1 MFTSI
6 FKIAVR
12 NLVRDIS
19 YSLINILGLTIGI
32 TGSLFLILYVY
43 DDLSFDRYHEKT
55 DRIYRISSKITEPD
69 DAFDWAVTQ
78 MPLSPQIKQDYP
90 EVEESTRLIQSGRHL
105 YKYEE
110 AEFFEEE
117 VSYTDSTVFDIF
129 TWPLV
134 EGDPKTALTKPN
146 SIVLTRSFS
155 ERYFGNESPIGKVL
169 EREDNNSYTVTGLIE
184 DIPKT
189 SNYRLSAL
197 ISRNSLPG
205 DFGSWG
211 SFHIYTFILLREGAD
226 YKALEAKLP
235 EMYKNYMAEIFE
247 RMGINIVYELLP
259 ITRIHLYS
267 DFEGEPVPVGNIQ
280 FIYIF
285 IVIIVFLLTIACIN
299 YMNLATARSTKRSKE
314 VGIKKVAG
322 SSSKALIWQFISES
336 LVLTLISLAISLL
349 LCYLLL
355 PVFNNISGKFI
366 DFSIIA
372 HPVILLSLLAVTIFT
387 GLAGG
392 CYPALYL
399 SGFNPVEIL
408 RGQLR
413 ISGSSLTV
421 RKILVIIQFTLST
434 AMVISTWI
442 VYNQLNYL
450 KNKDL
455 GFIKEN
461 VITLRLTTPEMVKNL
476 SVFKEAV
483 LTRPGI
489 LSIGSANASIGFGTG
504 KNVIRVETDEGM
516 TERGINNFQADHDF
530 IKSLG
535 ITILEGRDFSE
546 DIPSDTIRG
555 VIINETLAKRLNWND
570 PIGKKVQFFGDT
582 TSFATVVGLIKDY
595 HQFGLYNEMESLM
608 ILYYPTCYV
617 VFIRTDGNDLEGKIE
632 FIKEKWNEM
641 YPGFPFD
648 YNLLEE
654 DFDEQFRADEKR
666 GIIYAFFA
674 ILTVLIACLG
684 LFGLASFVTE
694 QRTKEVGIRKVFGA
708 EVSNIVNMMLKS
720 YLYLAGISILIA
732 SAISYYF
739 AKKWLE
745 SFVYRV
751 DIKWTTFLLAALV
764 TILITLLTVSLHT
777 IRTGNLNPAE
787 SLRNE

>member
-1 MFTSI
+1 MFTNI

-12 NLVRDIS
+12 NLSRDIS

-43 DDLSFDRYHEKT
+43 DDLSFDRYHEKA
-55 DRIYRISSKITEPD
+55 DRIYRISSRITEPD
-69 DAFDWAVTQ
+69 DAFNWSVTQ
-78 MPLSPQIKQDYP
+78 VPLSPQIKQDYP

-110 AEFFEEE
+110 TEFFEEE
-117 VSYTDSTVFDIF
+117 VSYTDSTVFNIF

-134 EGDPKTALTKPN
+134 EGDPKTALTEPN
-146 SIVLTRSFS
+146 SIVLTRTFS
-155 ERYFGNESPIGKVL
+155 ERYFGKESPIGKVL
-169 EREDNNSYTVTGLIE
+169 QREDDNSYTVTGLLE
-184 DIPKT
+184 DIPEN
-189 SNYRLSAL
+189 SNYRFSAL
-197 ISRNSLPG
+197 ISRNSLPE

-211 SFHIYTFILLREGAD
+211 NFHIYTYILLREGAD

-267 DFEGEPVPVGNIQ
+267 DFEGELVPVGKIQ
-280 FIYIF
+280 YIYIF
-285 IVIIVFLLTIACIN
+285 IVIIAFLLIIACIN

-314 VGIKKVAG
+314 VGIKKVSG
-322 SSSKALIWQFISES
+322 SSRGALIRQFISES
-336 LVLTLISLAISLL
+336 LILAIISLAISLL
-349 LCYLLL
+349 LCYLLI

-366 DFSIIA
+366 DYSVIT
-372 HPVILLSLLAVTIFT
+372 HPVILLSLLAVIIFT

-392 CYPALYL
+392 SYPALFL

-408 RGQLR
+408 KGQLR

-442 VYNQLNYL
+442 VYDQLNYL

-455 GFIKEN
+455 GFNKEN
-461 VITLRLTTPEMVKNL
+461 VITLRLTTPEMVRNL
-476 SVFKEAV
+476 PVFKQAV
-483 LTRPGI
+483 LGRSGI
-489 LSIGSANASIGFGTG
+489 LSIGSANTVVGYGAG
-504 KNVIRVETDEGM
+504 KNIMRVETEDGM
-516 TERGINNFQADHDF
+516 VERGINTFRADHGF
-530 IKSLG
+530 INTLG
-535 ITILEGRDFSE
+535 ITLLEGRDFSV
-546 DIPSDTIRG
+546 DIPGDTTRG
-555 VIINETLAKRLNWND
+555 VIINETLAKRLNWDN
-570 PIGKKVQFFGDT
+570 PLGKKVQFGRDT
-582 TSFATVVGLIKDY
+582 TSFATVVGLIRDY
-595 HQFGLYNEMESLM
+595 QQFGLYNEMESLM
-608 ILYYPTCYV
+608 IIYYPTCYV
-617 VFIRTDGNDLEGKIE
+617 VFIRTDGKDMEGKIE
-632 FIKEKWNEM
+632 FIKEKWNEL
-641 YPGFPFD
+641 YPKLPFE
-648 YNLLEE
+648 YKMLEE
-654 DFDEQFRADEKR
+654 EFGDQFQADEKR

-674 ILTVLIACLG
+674 ILTLLIACLG

-694 QRTKEVGIRKVFGA
+694 QRTKEVGVRKVFGA
-708 EVSNIVNMMLKS
+708 NVSDIVSLMLRS
-720 YLYLAGISILIA
+720 YIFLAGISIVVA

-739 AKKWLE
+739 ATKWLE

-751 DIKWTTFLLAALV
+751 NIKWTTFVLAALI
-764 TILITLLTVSLHT
+764 TILITIITVSLHT
-777 IRTGNLNPAE
+777 IRAGNLNPAN

>member
-1 MFTSI
+1 MFTST
-6 FKIAVR
+6 FKIALR
-12 NLVRDIS
+12 NLIRDIS

-32 TGSLFLILYVY
+32 TGSLFLIFYIY
-43 DDLSFDRYHEKT
+43 DDLSFDRYHVKA
-55 DRIYRISSKITEPD
+55 DRIFRISSRITEPD
-69 DAFDWAVTQ
+69 DAFNWAVTQ
-78 MPLSPQIKQDYP
+78 VPLAPQIKQDYP
-90 EVEESTRLIQSGRHL
+90 EVEEATRLIQSGRHL

-110 AEFFEEE
+110 KEFFEED
-117 VSYTDSTVFDIF
+117 VSYADSTVFDIF

-134 EGDPKTALTKPN
+134 EGDPGTALVRPN

-155 ERYFGNESPIGKVL
+155 ERYFGKESPIGKVIQ
-169 EREDNNSYTVTGLIE
+169 REDNNSYTVTGLME

-197 ISRNSLPG
+197 VSRNSLPE
-205 DFGSWG
+205 DFGNWG
-211 SFHIYTFILLREGAD
+211 SFHIYTYILLREGAD

-235 EMYKNYMAEIFE
+235 QMYKNYMAEIFE
-247 RMGINIVYELLP
+247 RMGIHIVYELLP
-259 ITRIHLYS
+259 VTRIHLHS
-267 DFEGEPVPVGNIQ
+267 DFEGEPVAVGNVQ

-285 IVIIVFLLTIACIN
+285 LAIIVFLLTIASIN

-314 VGIKKVAG
+314 VGIRKVAG
-322 SSSKALIWQFISES
+322 SSRSALIRQFLTES
-336 LVLTLISLAISLL
+336 LALTIISLVASIL

-355 PVFNNISGKFI
+355 PAFNKISGKFI
-366 DFSIIA
+366 DFSIIGD
-372 HPVILLSLLAVTIFT
+372 PVILLCLFAVIIFT

-392 CYPALYL
+392 SYPALFL

-434 AMVISTWI
+434 AMLISTWI

-455 GFIKEN
+455 GFTKEN
-461 VITLRLTTPEMVKNL
+461 VITLRLTTEEMVKNL
-476 SVFKEAV
+476 PVFKEAL
-483 LTRPGI
+483 LTKPGI
-489 LSIGSANASIGFGTG
+489 LSVGSANNDVGYGTP
-504 KNVIRVETDEGM
+504 KNVIRVETGDGM
-516 TERGINNFQADHDF
+516 VERGINNFQADHDF

-535 ITILEGRDFSE
+535 ITILEGRDFSV
-546 DIPSDTIRG
+546 DIPSDTIKG
-555 VIINETLAKRLNWND
+555 VIINETLAKRLNWDD
-570 PIGKKVQFFGDT
+570 PVGKKVQLFGDT
-582 TSFATVVGLIKDY
+582 TSFATVIGLIKDY
-595 HQFGLYNEMESLM
+595 QQFGLYNEMESLM
-608 ILYYPTCYV
+608 ILYYPTCFV
-617 VFIRTDGNDLEGKIE
+617 VFIKTDGNDMDGKIE
-632 FIKEKWNEM
+632 LIKAKWNEL
-641 YPGFPFD
+641 YPRFPFE
-648 YNLLEE
+648 YKLLEQE
-654 DFDEQFRADEKR
+654 FDEQFRADEKR

-708 EVSNIVNMMLKS
+708 NVPDIVSLMLRS
-720 YLYLAGISILIA
+720 YLFLVGISILVA

-739 AKKWLE
+739 TTKWLE
-745 SFVYRV
+745 SFVYRA
-751 DIKWTTFLLAALV
+751 DIKWTAFVLAALI
-764 TILITLLTVSLHT
+764 TIVITLITVSLHT
-777 IRTGNLNPAE
+777 IRAGNLNPAE

>member
-1 MFTSI
+1 MFTST
-6 FKIAVR
+6 FKIAIR
-12 NLVRDIS
+12 NLIRDIS

-32 TGSLFLILYVY
+32 TGSLFLIFYIY
-43 DDLSFDRYHEKT
+43 DDLSFDRYHKKA
-55 DRIYRISSKITEPD
+55 DRIFRISSRITEPD
-69 DAFDWAVTQ
+69 DAFNWSVTQ
-78 MPLSPQIKQDYP
+78 VPLAPQIKQDYP
-90 EVEESTRLIQSGRHL
+90 EVEEATRLIQSDKHL

-110 AEFFEEE
+110 KEFFEEE
-117 VSYTDSTVFDIF
+117 VSYADSTVFDIF
-129 TWPLV
+129 TWPLI
-134 EGDPKTALTKPN
+134 EGDPKTALTRPN
-146 SIVLTRSFS
+146 SIVVTRSFS
-155 ERYFGNESPIGKVL
+155 ERYFGKESPIGKGL
-169 EREDNNSYTVTGLIE
+169 EREDKTSYTVTGLME

-197 ISRNSLPG
+197 ISRNSLPK

-211 SFHIYTFILLREGAD
+211 AFHIYTYILLREGAD
-226 YKALEAKLP
+226 YKALETKLP

-267 DFEGEPVPVGNIQ
+267 DFEGEPVAVGKVQ

-285 IVIIVFLLTIACIN
+285 IVIIVFLLTIASIN

-314 VGIKKVAG
+314 VGIRKVAG
-322 SSSKALIWQFISES
+322 SSRSILIRQYLTES
-336 LVLTLISLAISLL
+336 LILTIVSLAISLL
-349 LCYLLL
+349 LCFLLL

-366 DFSIIA
+366 DFGIILKPA
-372 HPVILLSLLAVTIFT
+372 IIVSLLGVMLFT
-387 GLAGG
+387 GIVGG
-392 CYPALYL
+392 SWPALFL

-455 GFIKEN
+455 GFNKEN
-461 VITLRLTTPEMVKNL
+461 VITLTLVTPDMVKKL
-476 SVFKEAV
+476 PVFKEAV
-483 LTRPGI
+483 LSDPGI
-489 LSIGSANASIGFGTG
+489 LSIGSANTSIGYGTG
-504 KNVIRVETDEGM
+504 KNIIRVETGDGM
-516 TERGINNFQADHDF
+516 VERGINNFPADHDF

-535 ITILEGRDFSE
+535 ITLLAGRDFSV
-546 DIPSDTIRG
+546 DIPSDTTKG
-555 VIINETLAKRLNWND
+555 VIINETLAKRLNWD
-570 PIGKKVQFFGDT
+570 EPIGKKVQFFRDT

-595 HQFGLYNEMESLM
+595 QQFGLYNEMESLM
-608 ILYYPTCYV
+608 LFYYPTCYV
-617 VFIRTDGNDLEGKIE
+617 VFIKTDGNDLDGKIE
-632 FIKEKWNEM
+632 FIKSKWNEL
-641 YPGFPFD
+641 YPGFPFE
-648 YNLLEE
+648 YKMLNEE
-654 DFDEQFRADEKR
+654 FDEQFRADENR
-666 GIIYAFFA
+666 GITYAFFA

-694 QRTKEVGIRKVFGA
+694 QRTKEIGVRKVFGA
-708 EVSNIVNMMLKS
+708 NVSDIVSLMLRS
-720 YLYLAGISILIA
+720 YLFLAGISILVA

-739 AKKWLE
+739 ATKWLQ
-745 SFVYRV
+745 SFVYKAEIR
-751 DIKWTTFLLAALV
+751 WMTFLLAALI
-764 TILITLLTVSLHT
+764 TIIITLITVGLHT
-777 IRTGNLNPAE
+777 IRAGNLNPAE

>member
-1 MFTSI
+1 MFTRT

-12 NLVRDIS
+12 NLLRDIS
-19 YSLINILGLTIGI
+19 YSLVNVLGLTIGI

-43 DDLSFDRYHEKT
+43 DDLSFDRYHEKA
-55 DRIYRISSKITEPD
+55 DRIYRISSRISEPD
-69 DAFDWAVTQ
+69 DAFNWAVTQ

-110 AEFFEEE
+110 TEFFEEE
-117 VSYTDSTVFDIF
+117 VSYGDSTVFDIF
-129 TWPLV
+129 SWPLV
-134 EGDPKTALTKPN
+134 EGNPKTALTQPN
-146 SIVLTRSFS
+146 SIVLTRTFS
-155 ERYFGNESPIGKVL
+155 ERYFGKENPIGKVL
-169 EREDNNSYTVTGLIE
+169 QREDDNSYTITGLME
-184 DIPKT
+184 DVPKN
-189 SNYRLSAL
+189 SNYRFSAL
-197 ISRNSLPG
+197 ISRNTLPD

-211 SFHIYTFILLREGAD
+211 SFHIYTYILLREGAD

-259 ITRIHLYS
+259 ITRIHLHS
-267 DFEGEPVPVGNIQ
+267 DFEGEPVAVGSIQ
-280 FIYIF
+280 YIYIF
-285 IVIIVFLLTIACIN
+285 IIIIAFLLVIACIN

-322 SSSKALIWQFISES
+322 SSRRALIRQFISES
-336 LVLTLISLAISLL
+336 LVLTIISLAISLL

-355 PVFNNISGKFI
+355 PLFNTISGKFI
-366 DFSIIA
+366 DFSVIT
-372 HPVILLSLLAVTIFT
+372 HPAILLSLLAVVVFT
-387 GLAGG
+387 GLVGG
-392 CYPALYL
+392 SYPALFL
-399 SGFNPVEIL
+399 SGFNPAEIL

-421 RKILVIIQFTLST
+421 RKIMVIIQFTLST
-434 AMVISTWI
+434 AMIISTWI

-450 KNKDL
+450 KKMDL
-455 GFIKEN
+455 GFYKEN
-461 VITLRLTTPEMVKNL
+461 VITLRLTTPEMVRKL
-476 SVFKEAV
+476 PVFKEAV
-483 LTRPGI
+483 LSQPGI
-489 LSIGSANASIGFGTG
+489 LSIGSANTAIGYGTS
-504 KNVIRVETDEGM
+504 KEIMRVETSDGM
-516 TERGINNFQADHDF
+516 VERGINNFQADYGF
-530 IKSLG
+530 IKTLG
-535 ITILEGRDFSE
+535 ITILEGRDFSI
-546 DIPSDTIRG
+546 DIPADTNRG

-570 PIGKKVQFFGDT
+570 PIGKKVQIYGDT
-582 TSFATVVGLIKDY
+582 TQNATVIGLIKDY

-632 FIKEKWNEM
+632 FINDKWNEF
-641 YPGFPFD
+641 YPRFPFD
-648 YNLLEE
+648 YGLLKE
-654 DFDEQFRADEKR
+654 DFDEQFSADEKR

-694 QRTKEVGIRKVFGA
+694 QRTKEVGVRKVFGA
-708 EVSNIVNMMLKS
+708 NVSDIVGLMLRS
-720 YLYLAGISILIA
+720 YLFLAGISILFA
-732 SAISYYF
+732 SGLSYYF
-739 AKKWLE
+739 ATRWLE
-745 SFVYRV
+745 SFVYRA

-764 TILITLLTVSLHT
+764 TILITIITVSLHT
-777 IRTGNLNPAE
+777 IRAGNLNPAE

>member
-1 MFTSI
+1 MFTNT

-12 NLVRDIS
+12 NLIRDLS
-19 YSLINILGLTIGI
+19 YSIVNILGLTIGI
-32 TGSLFLILYVY
+32 TGSLFLIFYIY
-43 DDLSFDRYHEKT
+43 DDLSFDRYHEKA
-55 DRIYRISSKITEPD
+55 DRIFRISSRISEPD
-69 DAFDWAVTQ
+69 DAFNWAVTQ
-78 MPLSPQIKQDYP
+78 VPLAPQIKQDYP
-90 EVEESTRLIQSGRHL
+90 EVEEATRLIQSGRHL

-110 AEFFEEE
+110 KEFFEEE
-117 VSYTDSTVFDIF
+117 VSYADSTVFNIF

-134 EGDPKTALTKPN
+134 EGDPRTALTSPN

-155 ERYFGNESPIGKVL
+155 ERYFGKESPVGKVL
-169 EREDNNSYTVTGLIE
+169 QREDNNSYTVTGLIE

-189 SNYRLSAL
+189 SNYRFSAL
-197 ISRNSLPG
+197 ISRNSLPE
-205 DFGSWG
+205 DYGSWG
-211 SFHIYTFILLREGAD
+211 SFHIYTYILLREGAD

-259 ITRIHLYS
+259 IIRIHLYS
-267 DFEGEPVPVGNIQ
+267 DFEGEPVAVGNVQ

-285 IVIIVFLLTIACIN
+285 LVIIVFLLTIASIN

-314 VGIKKVAG
+314 VGIRKVAG
-322 SSSKALIWQFISES
+322 SSRSALIRQFLAES
-336 LVLTLISLAISLL
+336 LVLTIISLVISLL

-355 PVFNNISGKFI
+355 PTFNNISGKFI
-366 DFSIIA
+366 DFSIITN
-372 HPVILLSLLAVTIFT
+372 PVILLCLFTVIIFT

-392 CYPALYL
+392 SYPALLL

-455 GFIKEN
+455 GFTKEN
-461 VITLRLTTPEMVKNL
+461 VITLRLTTREMVKNL
-476 SVFKEAV
+476 PVFKETL
-483 LTRPGI
+483 LTKPGI
-489 LSIGSANASIGFGTG
+489 LSVGSANNNVGYGTP
-504 KNVIRVETDEGM
+504 KTIIRVETGDGM
-516 TERGINNFQADHDF
+516 VERGINNFQADHDF
-530 IKSLG
+530 IRSLG
-535 ITILEGRDFSE
+535 ITILKGRDFSE
-546 DIPSDTIRG
+546 DIPSDTIKG
-555 VIINETLAKRLNWND
+555 VIINETLAKRLNWDD
-570 PIGKKVQFFGDT
+570 PIGKKVQFFRDT

-595 HQFGLYNEMESLM
+595 QQFGLYNEMESLM
-608 ILYYPTCYV
+608 LLYYPTCFM
-617 VFIRTDGNDLEGKIE
+617 VFIKTDGNNMDDKIE
-632 FIKEKWNEM
+632 FIKEKWNEL
-641 YPGFPFD
+641 YPSLPFE
-648 YNLLEE
+648 YRLLENE
-654 DFDEQFRADEKR
+654 FDEQFQADEKR

-708 EVSNIVNMMLKS
+708 NISDIVDLMLRS
-720 YLYLAGISILIA
+720 YLFLVGISILVA

-739 AKKWLE
+739 ATKWLE
-745 SFVYRV
+745 SFVYRTE
-751 DIKWTTFLLAALV
+751 IRWTTFLLAALI
-764 TILITLLTVSLHT
+764 TIVITLITVSLHT
-777 IRTGNLNPAE
+777 IRAGNLNPAE

>member
-1 MFTSI
+1 MFTST

-43 DDLSFDRYHEKT
+43 DDLSFDRYHEKA

-78 MPLSPQIKQDYP
+78 VPLAPQIKQDYP

-169 EREDNNSYTVTGLIE
+169 EREDDNSYTVTGLIE

-197 ISRNSLPG
+197 ISRNSLP
-205 DFGSWG
+205 DDYGSWG
-211 SFHIYTFILLREGAD
+211 AFHMYTYILLREGAD

-267 DFEGEPVPVGNIQ
+267 DFEGEPVPVGNMQ

-322 SSSKALIWQFISES
+322 SSRKALIWQFISES

-349 LCYLLL
+349 LLYLLL

-366 DFSIIA
+366 DFSIIT
-372 HPVILLSLLAVTIFT
+372 HPVILLSLLVVIIFT
-387 GLAGG
+387 GLVGG
-392 CYPALYL
+392 SYPALYL

-455 GFIKEN
+455 GFSKEN
-461 VITLRLTTPEMVKNL
+461 VITLRLTTPEMVRNL
-476 SVFKEAV
+476 PVFKEAV

-489 LSIGSANASIGFGTG
+489 LSIGSANATVGFGTG
-504 KNVIRVETDEGM
+504 KNIIRVETGDGM

-535 ITILEGRDFSE
+535 ITILEGRDFSV
-546 DIPSDTIRG
+546 DIPSDTTRG
-555 VIINETLAKRLNWND
+555 VIINETLAKRLNWDD

-608 ILYYPTCYV
+608 ILYNPACYV
-617 VFIRTDGNDLEGKIE
+617 VFIRTDGNDLEAKIE

-641 YPGFPFD
+641 YPRFPFD
-648 YNLLEE
+648 YTLLEE

-694 QRTKEVGIRKVFGA
+694 QRTKEVGVRKVFGA
-708 EVSNIVNMMLKS
+708 EVSNIVGMMLRS
-720 YLYLAGISILIA
+720 YMYLVGISILIA

-739 AKKWLE
+739 ATKWLE
-745 SFVYRV
+745 SFVYRA
-751 DIKWTTFLLAALV
+751 DIKWTTFVLAALV
-764 TILITLLTVSLHT
+764 TILITLITVSLHT
-777 IRTGNLNPAE
+777 IRAGNLNPAE

>member
-1 MFTSI
+1 MFTST

-43 DDLSFDRYHEKT
+43 DDLSFDRYHEKA

-78 MPLSPQIKQDYP
+78 VPLAPQIKQDYP

-105 YKYEE
+105 FKYDE

-117 VSYTDSTVFDIF
+117 VSYADSTVFNIF

-134 EGDPKTALTKPN
+134 EGDPKTALTRPN

-155 ERYFGNESPIGKVL
+155 ERYFGNENPIGKVL
-169 EREDNNSYTVTGLIE
+169 EREDDNSYTVTGLIE

-197 ISRNSLPG
+197 ISRNSLP
-205 DFGSWG
+205 DDYGSWG
-211 SFHIYTFILLREGAD
+211 AFHMYTYILLREGAD
-226 YKALEAKLP
+226 YKTLEAKLP

-267 DFEGEPVPVGNIQ
+267 DFEGEPVPVGNMQ

-322 SSSKALIWQFISES
+322 SSRKALIWQFISES

-349 LCYLLL
+349 LLYLLL

-366 DFSIIA
+366 DFSIIT
-372 HPVILLSLLAVTIFT
+372 HPVILLSLLVVIIFT

-392 CYPALYL
+392 SYPALYL

-455 GFIKEN
+455 GFSKEN
-461 VITLRLTTPEMVKNL
+461 VITLRLTTPEMVRNL
-476 SVFKEAV
+476 PVFKEAV

-489 LSIGSANASIGFGTG
+489 LSIGSANATVGFGTG
-504 KNVIRVETDEGM
+504 KNIIRVETGDGM

-535 ITILEGRDFSE
+535 ITILEGRDFSV
-546 DIPSDTIRG
+546 DIPSDTTRG
-555 VIINETLAKRLNWND
+555 VIINETLAKRLNWDD

-608 ILYYPTCYV
+608 ILYNPACYV
-617 VFIRTDGNDLEGKIE
+617 VFIRTDGNDLEAKIE

-641 YPGFPFD
+641 YPRFPFD
-648 YNLLEE
+648 YTLLEE

-694 QRTKEVGIRKVFGA
+694 QRTKEVGVRKVFGA
-708 EVSNIVNMMLKS
+708 EVSNIVGMMLRS
-720 YLYLAGISILIA
+720 YMYLVGISILIA

-739 AKKWLE
+739 ATKWLE
-745 SFVYRV
+745 SFVYRA
-751 DIKWTTFLLAALV
+751 DIKWTTFVLAALV
-764 TILITLLTVSLHT
+764 TILITLITVSLHT
-777 IRTGNLNPAE
+777 IHAGNLNPAE

>member
-1 MFTSI
+1 MFTST
-6 FKIAVR
+6 FKIALR
-12 NLVRDIS
+12 NLLRDIS

-43 DDLSFDRYHEKT
+43 DDLSFDRYNEKA

-69 DAFDWAVTQ
+69 DAFNWAVTQ
-78 MPLSPQIKQDYP
+78 VPLAPQIKQDYP
-90 EVEESTRLIQSGRHL
+90 EVEESTRLIQSDRHL

-117 VSYTDSTVFDIF
+117 VSYADSTVFDIF

-134 EGDPKTALTKPN
+134 EGNPKTALTQPN
-146 SIVLTRSFS
+146 SIVLTRTFS

-169 EREDNNSYTVTGLIE
+169 QREDNNSYTVTGLIE
-184 DIPKT
+184 DVPKN
-189 SNYRLSAL
+189 SNYRFSAL
-197 ISRNSLPG
+197 ISKNSLPD

-211 SFHIYTFILLREGAD
+211 AFHIYTYILLKKSAD

-267 DFEGEPVPVGNIQ
+267 DFQGELVPVGKIQ
-280 FIYIF
+280 YIYIF
-285 IVIIVFLLTIACIN
+285 IVIIAFLLIIACIN

-314 VGIKKVAG
+314 VGIKKVSG
-322 SSSKALIWQFISES
+322 SSRNALIRQFITES
-336 LVLTLISLAISLL
+336 MVLAIISLIISLL

-355 PVFNNISGKFI
+355 HVFNNISGKFI
-366 DFSIIA
+366 DFSVII
-372 HPVILLSLLAVTIFT
+372 HPVILLSLLAVIVFT

-392 CYPALYL
+392 IYPALFL
-399 SGFNPVEIL
+399 SRFNPVEIL

-413 ISGSSLTV
+413 ISGSNLTV

-455 GFIKEN
+455 GFNKEN
-461 VITLRLTTPEMVKNL
+461 VITLRLTTPDMVKKL
-476 SVFKEAV
+476 PVFKEAV
-483 LTRPGI
+483 LTKPGI
-489 LSIGSANASIGFGTG
+489 LSIGSANTAVGYGTG
-504 KNVIRVETDEGM
+504 KNVIRVETEDGM
-516 TERGINNFQADHDF
+516 VERGINNFRADHDF
-530 IKSLG
+530 IKTLG
-535 ITILEGRDFSE
+535 ITILDGRDFSV
-546 DIPSDTIRG
+546 DMLADTARG
-555 VIINETLAKRLNWND
+555 VIINETLAKRLNWNN
-570 PIGKKVQFFGDT
+570 PIGKKVQFPRDT

-595 HQFGLYNEMESLM
+595 QQFGLYNEMESLM

-632 FIKEKWNEM
+632 LIKEKWNEF
-641 YPGFPFD
+641 YPRFPFE
-648 YNLLEE
+648 YKLLEE
-654 DFDEQFRADEKR
+654 EFDDQFRADEKR

-694 QRTKEVGIRKVFGA
+694 QRTKEVGVRKVFGA
-708 EVSNIVNMMLKS
+708 NVSDIVNLMLRS
-720 YLYLAGISILIA
+720 YLFLVGISIVIA
-732 SAISYYF
+732 STISYYF
-739 AKKWLE
+739 ATKWLE

-751 DIKWTTFLLAALV
+751 NIKWTTFLLAALL
-764 TILITLLTVSLHT
+764 TILVTLVTVSLHT
-777 IRTGNLNPAE
+777 IRAGNLNPAK

>member
-1 MFTSI
+1 
-6 FKIAVR
+6 
-12 NLVRDIS
+12 
-19 YSLINILGLTIGI
+19 
-32 TGSLFLILYVY
+32 
-43 DDLSFDRYHEKT
+43 
-55 DRIYRISSKITEPD
+55 
-69 DAFDWAVTQ
+69 
-78 MPLSPQIKQDYP
+78 
-90 EVEESTRLIQSGRHL
+90 
-105 YKYEE
+105 
-110 AEFFEEE
+110 
-117 VSYTDSTVFDIF
+117 
-129 TWPLV
+129 
-134 EGDPKTALTKPN
+134 
-146 SIVLTRSFS
+146 
-155 ERYFGNESPIGKVL
+155 
-169 EREDNNSYTVTGLIE
+169 
-184 DIPKT
+184 
-189 SNYRLSAL
+189 
-197 ISRNSLPG
+197 
-205 DFGSWG
+205 
-211 SFHIYTFILLREGAD
+211 
-226 YKALEAKLP
+226 
-235 EMYKNYMAEIFE
+235 MAEIFE

-322 SSSKALIWQFISES
+322 SSRKTLIWQFISES
-336 LVLTLISLAISLL
+336 LVLTLISLTISLL

-366 DFSIIA
+366 DFSIVT
-372 HPVILLSLLAVTIFT
+372 HPVILLSLVTVIIFT

-392 CYPALYL
+392 SYPALYL

-455 GFIKEN
+455 GFNKEN

-476 SVFKEAV
+476 PVFKEAV
-483 LTRPGI
+483 LTSPGI
-489 LSIGSANASIGFGTG
+489 LSIGSANTSVGYGTG
-504 KNVIRVETDEGM
+504 KNVIRVETDDGM

-535 ITILEGRDFSE
+535 ITILEGRDFSV
-546 DIPSDTIRG
+546 DIQSDTTRG
-555 VIINETLAKRLNWND
+555 VIINETLAKRLNWDD

-595 HQFGLYNEMESLM
+595 NQFGLYNEMESLM

-641 YPGFPFD
+641 YSRFPFD
-648 YNLLEE
+648 YTLLEE

-694 QRTKEVGIRKVFGA
+694 QRTKEVGVRKVFGA
-708 EVSNIVNMMLKS
+708 YISDIVSLMLRS
-720 YLYLAGISILIA
+720 YLLLVGISILVA
-732 SAISYYF
+732 SGISYYF
-739 AKKWLE
+739 ASRWLE
-745 SFVYRV
+745 SFAYRV
-751 DIKWTTFLLAALV
+751 DIKLTTFLLAALA
-764 TILITLLTVSLHT
+764 TILITIVTVSLHT
-777 IRTGNLNPAE
+777 IRAGNLNPAE

>member
-1 MFTSI
+1 MFTST

-12 NLVRDIS
+12 NLLRDIS

-43 DDLSFDRYHEKT
+43 DDLSFDRYHEKA
-55 DRIYRISSKITEPD
+55 DRIYRISSRITEPD
-69 DAFDWAVTQ
+69 DAFNWSVTQ
-78 MPLSPQIKQDYP
+78 LPLSPQIKQDYP

-105 YKYEE
+105 YKHEE

-117 VSYTDSTVFDIF
+117 VSYADSTVFDIF

-134 EGDPKTALTKPN
+134 EGDPKTALTQPN
-146 SIVLTRSFS
+146 SIVLTRTFS
-155 ERYFGNESPIGKVL
+155 GRYFGNESPIGKVL
-169 EREDNNSYTVTGLIE
+169 EREDNNSYTVTGLLE
-184 DIPKT
+184 DIPKN
-189 SNYRLSAL
+189 SNYRFSAL
-197 ISRNSLPG
+197 ISRNSLP
-205 DFGSWG
+205 DDYGSWG
-211 SFHIYTFILLREGAD
+211 AFHIYTYILLREGAD

-247 RMGINIVYELLP
+247 RIGINIVYELLP

-267 DFEGEPVPVGNIQ
+267 DFEGEPVAVGNIQ

-285 IVIIVFLLTIACIN
+285 IVIIIFLLTIACIN

-322 SSSKALIWQFISES
+322 SSRQALIRQFISES
-336 LVLTLISLAISLL
+336 LILAVISLGISLL

-366 DFSIIA
+366 DFSVITQPA
-372 HPVILLSLLAVTIFT
+372 ILLSLLAVIIFT
-387 GLAGG
+387 GLAAGS
-392 CYPALYL
+392 YPALFL
-399 SGFNPVEIL
+399 SGFNPAEIL

-450 KNKDL
+450 KKKDL
-455 GFIKEN
+455 GFTKEN
-461 VITLRLTTPEMVKNL
+461 VITLRLTTPEMVQKL
-476 SVFKEAV
+476 PVFKEAV
-483 LTRPGI
+483 LSQPGI
-489 LSIGSANASIGFGTG
+489 LNIGSANTAVGYGAG
-504 KNVIRVETDEGM
+504 KNIMRVETVDGM
-516 TERGINNFQADHDF
+516 VERGINTFRADHDF
-530 IKSLG
+530 IKSLD
-535 ITILEGRDFSE
+535 ITILEGRDFSV
-546 DIPSDTIRG
+546 DNASDTTKG

-570 PIGKKVQFFGDT
+570 PIGKKVQFGRDT
-582 TSFATVVGLIKDY
+582 TSFAIVVGLIRDY
-595 HQFGLYNEMESLM
+595 QQFGLYNEMESLM
-608 ILYYPTCYV
+608 ILYYPACFV
-617 VFIRTDGNDLEGKIE
+617 VFIRTDGSNLEGKIE
-632 FIKEKWNEM
+632 FIKGKWNEL
-641 YPGFPFD
+641 YPRFPFD

-654 DFDEQFRADEKR
+654 EFDEQFRADEKK

-694 QRTKEVGIRKVFGA
+694 QRTKEVGVRKVFGA
-708 EVSNIVNMMLKS
+708 DVSDIVGLMLRS
-720 YLYLAGISILIA
+720 YLFLVGISILFA
-732 SAISYYF
+732 SVISYYF
-739 AKKWLE
+739 ATRWLE
-745 SFVYRV
+745 SFVYRA
-751 DIKWTTFLLAALV
+751 DIKWTTFLLAALI
-764 TILITLLTVSLHT
+764 TILITLFTVSLHT
-777 IRTGNLNPAE
+777 IRAGNLNPAE

>member
-1 MFTSI
+1 MFTNS

-12 NLVRDIS
+12 NLIRDLS
-19 YSLINILGLTIGI
+19 YSLVNILGLTIGI
-32 TGSLFLILYVY
+32 TGSLFLIFYIY
-43 DDLSFDRYHEKT
+43 DDLSFDRYHEKA
-55 DRIYRISSKITEPD
+55 DRIYRISSRITEPD
-69 DAFDWAVTQ
+69 DAFNWSVTQ
-78 MPLSPQIKQDYP
+78 VPLAPQIKQDYP
-90 EVEESTRLIQSGRHL
+90 EVEEATRLIQSGRHL

-110 AEFFEEE
+110 KEFFEEE
-117 VSYTDSTVFDIF
+117 VSFADSNVFDIF

-134 EGDPKTALTKPN
+134 EGDPGTALTRPN

-155 ERYFGNESPIGKVL
+155 ERYFGKESPVGKVL
-169 EREDNNSYTVTGLIE
+169 QREDNNSYTVTGLIE

-197 ISRNSLPG
+197 ISENSLPE

-211 SFHIYTFILLREGAD
+211 AFHIFTYILLREGSD

-247 RMGINIVYELLP
+247 RMGIKIVYELLP

-267 DFEGEPVPVGNIQ
+267 DYEGEPVAVGNVQ

-285 IVIIVFLLTIACIN
+285 LVIIAFLLTIASIN

-314 VGIKKVAG
+314 VGIRKVAG
-322 SSSKALIWQFISES
+322 SSRGPLVRQFLAES
-336 LVLTLISLAISLL
+336 LVLTIISLAVSLL

-366 DFSIIA
+366 DFSIITS
-372 HPVILLSLLAVTIFT
+372 PVILLCLFAVIIFT

-392 CYPALYL
+392 SYPALFL

-413 ISGSSLTV
+413 ISGLSLTV

-450 KNKDL
+450 KKKDL
-455 GFIKEN
+455 GFSKEN
-461 VITLRLTTPEMVKNL
+461 VITLQLTTQEMVKNL
-476 SVFKEAV
+476 PVFKEAL
-483 LTRPGI
+483 LTKPGI
-489 LSIGSANASIGFGTG
+489 LSVGSANNNIGFGTG
-504 KNVIRVETDEGM
+504 KNVMRVETADGM
-516 TERGINNFQADHDF
+516 VERGINNFQADHDF
-530 IKSLG
+530 IQSLG
-535 ITILEGRDFSE
+535 ITLLEGRNFSA
-546 DIPSDTIRG
+546 DIPSDTTKG
-555 VIINETLAKRLNWND
+555 VIINETLAKRLNWDD
-570 PIGKKVQFFGDT
+570 PIGKKVQFTRDT

-595 HQFGLYNEMESLM
+595 QQFGLYNEMESLM
-608 ILYYPTCYV
+608 LLYYPTCFV
-617 VFIRTDGNDLEGKIE
+617 VFIKTDGNDIEGKIE
-632 FIKEKWNEM
+632 FIKSKWNEL
-641 YPGFPFD
+641 YPRFPFE
-648 YNLLEE
+648 YKMLEE

-708 EVSNIVNMMLKS
+708 NVKDIVVLMLKG
-720 YLYLAGISILIA
+720 YLYLACISIVLA
-732 SAISYYF
+732 SVISYYF
-739 AKKWLE
+739 ATKWLQ
-745 SFVYRV
+745 SFVYRAN
-751 DIKWTTFLLAALV
+751 IRWTTFVLAALI
-764 TILITLLTVSLHT
+764 TIIITIITVSLHT
-777 IRTGNLNPAE
+777 IRAGNLNPAE